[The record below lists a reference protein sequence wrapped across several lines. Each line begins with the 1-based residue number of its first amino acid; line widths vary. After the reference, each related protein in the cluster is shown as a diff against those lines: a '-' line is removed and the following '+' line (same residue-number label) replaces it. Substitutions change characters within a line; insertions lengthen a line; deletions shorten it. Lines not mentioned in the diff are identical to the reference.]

1 MAAQLPRTHCFR
13 ERNASMEASFGLF
26 TGKRF
31 DDGAKTVVF
40 RVGGPL
46 RLGDAEED
54 ADKQVVTDIGIEF
67 EGEVEAEALE
77 PAQLGLGEA
86 VTVGGIAGRGQV
98 F

>member
-54 ADKQVVTDIGIEF
+54 ADEQVVADIGIEF
-67 EGEVEAEALE
+67 EGEVETEALQ
-77 PAQLGLGEA
+77 PAQFILSEA
-86 VTVGGIAGRGQV
+86 IAMGCVAGRGQV